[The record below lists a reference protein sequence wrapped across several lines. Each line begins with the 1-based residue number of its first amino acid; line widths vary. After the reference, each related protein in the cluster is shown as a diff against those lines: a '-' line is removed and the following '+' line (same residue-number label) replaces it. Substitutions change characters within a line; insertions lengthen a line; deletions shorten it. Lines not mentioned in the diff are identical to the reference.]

1 MPRKKAVPISPSKQ
15 ELDYKKFG
23 DMLRTQIKAKGY
35 TQAVFAEA
43 IGVSYSSMMAI
54 LQGKRHIYL
63 HTYVKILDVLGIND
77 SMLSRVSNRTDTKKT
92 RKN

>member
-1 MPRKKAVPISPSKQ
+1 
-15 ELDYKKFG
+15 
-23 DMLRTQIKAKGY
+23 MLRTQIKAKGY
-35 TQAVFAEA
+35 TQEVFAEA

-63 HTYVKILDVLGIND
+63 HTYVKILDVLGMND

>member
-1 MPRKKAVPISPSKQ
+1 MSRKKAIPISPSKL

-23 DMLRTQIKAKGY
+23 DALRTAIKAKGY

-63 HTYVKILDVLGIND
+63 HTYVKILDVLEMND
-77 SMLSRVSNRTDTKKT
+77 ALLFGTSEKNDTKKS
-92 RKN
+92 

>member
-1 MPRKKAVPISPSKQ
+1 MPRKKAVPISTSKL

-23 DMLRTQIKAKGY
+23 DMLRTKIKAKGY

-54 LQGKRHIYL
+54 LQGKRHIYM
-63 HTYVKILDVLGIND
+63 HTYVKILDVLGMTDDILF
-77 SMLSRVSNRTDTKKT
+77 SVSEKSDTKKS
-92 RKN
+92 

>member
-1 MPRKKAVPISPSKQ
+1 MPRKKSVPVSTSKL

-23 DMLRTQIKAKGY
+23 DMLRTKIKAKGY

-54 LQGKRHIYL
+54 LQGKRHIYM
-63 HTYVKILDVLGIND
+63 HTYVKILDVLGMSD
-77 SMLSRVSNRTDTKKT
+77 DFLFCVSENGETKNGKAF
-92 RKN
+92 

>member
-1 MPRKKAVPISPSKQ
+1 MPRKKAVPISPSKL

-23 DMLRTQIKAKGY
+23 NTLRAMIKAKGL

-54 LQGKRHIYL
+54 LQGKRHIYM

-77 SMLSRVSNRTDTKKT
+77 ALLLGASERIETKK
-92 RKN
+92 R

>member
-1 MPRKKAVPISPSKQ
+1 MPRKKAVPISTSKL

-23 DMLRTQIKAKGY
+23 DMLRAKIKAKGY

-63 HTYVKILDVLGIND
+63 HTYVKILDVLGMTD
-77 SMLSRVSNRTDTKKT
+77 DMLFGVSQKNDTKK
-92 RKN
+92 R

>member
-1 MPRKKAVPISPSKQ
+1 MPRKKAVPISPSKL

-23 DMLRTQIKAKGY
+23 DNLRAMIKAKGL

-63 HTYVKILDVLGIND
+63 HTYVKILDVLDVND
-77 SMLSRVSNRTDTKKT
+77 IILSDVSETKDTKK
-92 RKN
+92 R